1 MILDLI
7 TGLLVAYGFYQGYT
21 KGLVKTVFAT
31 LSVLIAVIVTL
42 KLSHHVIEFLQGA
55 FSINPAILFV
65 LGFVLTF
72 IATMALVRFLG
83 TKLESIFKSLH
94 LSSLNKIMGGLV
106 LGLFYAILIS
116 IGVFFMNK
124 MELLSDDLK
133 SVSFTYPLLEPLPK
147 ITQGV
152 GESLKPIFIDFW
164 DALINTMDTIND
176 KSESLKENK

>member
-7 TGLLVAYGFYQGYT
+7 TGLLVAFGFYQGFS

-31 LSVLIAVIVTL
+31 LSVLVAIIAAL
-42 KLSHHVIEFLQGA
+42 KLSPIVIALLQNSI
-55 FSINPAILFV
+55 SINPAILFV

-72 IATMALVRFLG
+72 IVTMALVRFIG
-83 TKLESIFKSLH
+83 NKLESIFKSLQ
-94 LSSLNKIMGGLV
+94 LSGVNKLMGGLV

-116 IGVFFMNK
+116 FGVFFMNK
-124 MELLSDDLK
+124 MSLISDDLK

-152 GESLKPIFIDFW
+152 GESLKPMFNEFW
-164 DALINTMDTIND
+164 DALINTMDT
-176 KSESLKENK
+176 LKEKGEELSDK